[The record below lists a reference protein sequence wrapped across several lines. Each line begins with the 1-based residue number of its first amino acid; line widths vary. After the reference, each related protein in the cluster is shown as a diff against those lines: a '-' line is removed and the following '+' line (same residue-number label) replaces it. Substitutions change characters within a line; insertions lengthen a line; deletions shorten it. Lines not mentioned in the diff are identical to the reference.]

1 MIRFNQTPSQRVVP
15 LAFARERARDRHFMT
30 SRAWSPRVGI
40 RAPPE
45 RENKH
50 FHARRRRSH
59 ASASSSR
66 DDGVVRT
73 VANDRELWLES
84 WFACE
89 NPAALRVLAGMP
101 VAQVNARRI
110 GALDPVS
117 KVWICG
123 GATLGTLSAGARGVG
138 GDAFVRELWK
148 VAGVEHFA
156 VEDDDGR
163 LPLHHA
169 AAFGREEIVRA
180 LVELGCDI
188 DARDESEGS
197 TALILAAYFE
207 RADAVDALLDLGA
220 DFSIRD
226 DGNVTVGGH
235 LAQRKM
241 RPQLLRV
248 MKESGPGGPGRLKRG
263 DKSYLV
269 KRRALQ
275 NELSAL
281 DVDDLLELSRHWG
294 VRGAPAEKK
303 KLIEALLARTP

>member
-1 MIRFNQTPSQRVVP
+1 
-15 LAFARERARDRHFMT
+15 MT

-123 GATLGTLSAGARGVG
+123 GATLGTLSAGARGGG
-138 GDAFVRELWK
+138 GDAFVRELCK

-163 LPLHHA
+163 LP
-169 AAFGREEIVRA
+169 FT
-180 LVELGCDI
+180 
-188 DARDESEGS
+188 S
-197 TALILAAYFE
+197 
-207 RADAVDALLDLGA
+207 
-220 DFSIRD
+220 
-226 DGNVTVGGH
+226 
-235 LAQRKM
+235 
-241 RPQLLRV
+241 
-248 MKESGPGGPGRLKRG
+248 
-263 DKSYLV
+263 
-269 KRRALQ
+269 RR
-275 NELSAL
+275 
-281 DVDDLLELSRHWG
+281 G
-294 VRGAPAEKK
+294 VRDAKKSCARWWSSDATSTPETKARGA
-303 KLIEALLARTP
+303 RR